1 MNTIEIGSVGSTGL
15 AAARRQ
21 SRGSRWQRWLQRA
34 ILSFGAGLAL
44 IGAAAA
50 QDYPARQIVVIVPF
64 PAGGSTDIL
73 ARILSEPMRQALG
86 QPVVV
91 QNVPGA
97 GSTIGT
103 GRAIQA
109 APDGYTLIVGNW
121 TSHVGAGAVYPVT
134 WNVLTDLEPVAILS
148 TTTLII
154 AGRTGL
160 PVNDG
165 KELIA
170 WLKANP
176 DRATAATV
184 GAGSGAHVCGIYFE
198 QKTGTQFRY
207 VPYKGGAPVMAD
219 LLGNQVDLFCGEASQ
234 MLPHFKA
241 GKIKPLVVMS
251 KARWRPLPEV
261 PTMEELGASDTYIA
275 FWQGMWAPKGT
286 SRQVIVKVADAVVKA
301 FADPVVIKRLAD
313 LGQDLPSR
321 QDMTPQALAAYH
333 KSEIDKWW
341 PLIKGANIKVE

>member
-1 MNTIEIGSVGSTGL
+1 MNAIGFEKVSS
-15 AAARRQ
+15 ARFAEARRRDGQ
-21 SRGSRWQRWLQRA
+21 CRCRRWIQRI
-34 ILSFGAGLAL
+34 ILSLGAGLAL

-50 QDYPARQIVVIVPF
+50 QDYPVRQIVVIVPF

-73 ARILSEPMRQALG
+73 ARIISEPMRQALG

-97 GSTIGT
+97 GATIGVA
-103 GRAIQA
+103 RAIQS

-121 TSHVGAGAVYPVT
+121 TSHVGGSAYFSVA
-134 WNVLTDLEPVAILS
+134 WNVLTYLEPVALLS
-148 TTTLII
+148 ATPLII

-160 PVNDG
+160 PVNDS
-165 KELIA
+165 KELLA
-170 WLKANP
+170 WLKSNP
-176 DRATAATV
+176 DRATMATL

-198 QKTGTQFRY
+198 QKTGTRFRY

-234 MLPHFKA
+234 MLPHFRA
-241 GKIKPLVVMS
+241 GKLKPLVVMS
-251 KARWRPLPEV
+251 KARWRLLPEV
-261 PTMEELGASDTYIA
+261 PTMEDVGASDTHIA

-286 SRQVIVKVADAVVKA
+286 PRQVIEKVTDAVVKA
-301 FADPVVIKRLAD
+301 FADPVVIKRLTE

-321 QDMTPQALAAYH
+321 EQLTPQALAAYH

-341 PLIKGANIKVE
+341 PLIEGANTKVE

>member
-1 MNTIEIGSVGSTGL
+1 MNTIGFGSLSSAGFT
-15 AAARRQ
+15 AAQEQSGRGRWRR
-21 SRGSRWQRWLQRA
+21 RFQRVA
-34 ILSFGAGLAL
+34 LSFGAGLAL

-50 QDYPARQIVVIVPF
+50 QDYPTRQIVVIVPF
-64 PAGGSTDIL
+64 PAGGSTDIQ

-97 GSTIGT
+97 GSTIGV

-134 WNVLTDLEPVAILS
+134 WNPLTDLDPIAILS

-154 AGRTGL
+154 VGRTGL
-160 PVNDG
+160 PVNNG

-176 DRATAATV
+176 DQATAATV
-184 GAGSGAHVCGIYFE
+184 GAGSGAHICGIYFQ
-198 QKTGTQFRY
+198 QKTGTRLRY

-219 LLGNQVDLFCGEASQ
+219 LLGNQVDIFCGEASQ
-234 MLPHFKA
+234 MLGHFQA

-251 KARWRPLPEV
+251 KSRWRPLPEV
-261 PTMEELGASDTYIA
+261 ATMEETGASDTYIN

-286 SRQVIVKVADAVVKA
+286 PRQIIAKINDAVVRA
-301 FADPVVIKRLAD
+301 FADPVVIKRLTD
-313 LGQDLPSR
+313 LGQDIPAR
-321 QDMTPQALAAYH
+321 EQMTPQALAAYH
-333 KSEIDKWW
+333 KSEIEKWW